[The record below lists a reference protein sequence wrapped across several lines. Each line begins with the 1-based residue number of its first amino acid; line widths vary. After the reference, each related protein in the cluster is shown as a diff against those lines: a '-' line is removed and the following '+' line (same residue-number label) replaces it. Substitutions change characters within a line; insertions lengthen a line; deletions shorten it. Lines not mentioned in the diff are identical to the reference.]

1 MKYTMTQTDTDDVVI
16 NTVSFTTLDIKNIL
30 DEVYYCDIAKHRT
43 LIENWITSETF
54 KSEDLTVYGDNV
66 FEDGF
71 MTEVM
76 YLTLSEGSL

>member
-30 DEVYYCDIAKHRT
+30 DEVYYCDIANHRT